1 MKLPYVLENEDIRL
15 ISENHTKSHSYR
27 FSRTGVRLMGKGKV
41 DISDGEFPKT
51 HIQGHALMCSET
63 IN

>member
-1 MKLPYVLENEDIRL
+1 MKLPYVLENEDIRF
-15 ISENHTKSHSYR
+15 ISENHTNSHSYR
-27 FSRTGVRLMGKGKV
+27 FSRIGVRLMGKGKV